1 MRYVEITPGQVTL
14 REGPPA
20 ALQPGDA
27 RVRVLACGVCGTDL
41 EALRGM
47 VLPRGVDYPLRP
59 GHEIAGVVTEAGPAL
74 DGTGTTPPDTPAVGT
89 PAAGEMVV
97 LHPLAPCGTCE
108 ACRRGE
114 EQLCSDVRALGF
126 HTPGGLAEE
135 VVWPAARMVP
145 VRGLPPAQAA
155 LLADAVATA
164 FHALTYAEVPAGGVL
179 CVLGA
184 GGLGGQVIRLA
195 RVLHPDVT
203 VVAVVRS
210 QATADRVAQLGGVA
224 IRGLEGALR
233 GVRDAVG
240 RPDAVI
246 DFTGDETAAGVGLR
260 LLRPGGRL
268 VLGSVVDK
276 PIDLGISVTGITSRE
291 IAVRGAYV
299 STMDELRAVT
309 ELACAGRL
317 DLGDAVSHV
326 LPLERAPE
334 ALEIVEAHP
343 PGLQRLVITPGR
355 QA

>member
-59 GHEIAGVVTEAGPAL
+59 GHEIAGVVTELGPAL
-74 DGTGTTPPDTPAVGT
+74 DGTDPPTAQSPTVGET
-89 PAAGEMVV
+89 VV
-97 LHPLAPCGTCE
+97 LHPLAPCRNCE

-114 EQLCSDVRALGF
+114 EQLCSNVRALGF
-126 HTPGGLAEE
+126 HAAGGLAEE
-135 VVWPAARMVP
+135 VVWPTARMVP
-145 VRGLPPAQAA
+145 VRGLPPEQAA

-164 FHALTYAEVPAGGVL
+164 FHALTYAEVPTGGVL

-210 QATADRVAQLGGVA
+210 QATADRVADLGGVA

-291 IAVRGAYV
+291 IEVRGAYV

-309 ELACAGRL
+309 DLACSGRL
-317 DLGDAVSHV
+317 DLSDAVSHV

-343 PGLQRLVITPGR
+343 PGLQRLVLTPGGNP
-355 QA
+355 